1 MNKKTVLIAFLALA
15 LGIGGTAAYFY
26 FHSLYVAHLP
36 SNPLLPR
43 RLLPQPRPRIAA

>member
-26 FHSLYVAHLP
+26 FHSL
-36 SNPLLPR
+36 
-43 RLLPQPRPRIAA
+43 